1 MQELPLIS
9 IVTPAFN
16 AEKTIARAIES
27 VLNQTYPRVEYIIM
41 DGASSDATVAIAE
54 SYADAFAEKGY
65 IYRIC
70 SEKDDGMYDALNK
83 GVLCSTGD
91 IIGQI
96 NADDDYEPIALAR
109 VAEAY
114 GKGGFDY
121 FYADLRVH
129 KKNGSMIKRA
139 KYTRFA
145 TTRHWNHPTTFIRAD
160 IYKAHPYALRSMFD
174 DFELILRLRKEGYRP
189 VLCHE
194 VLANF
199 RFGGM
204 STKKSVRDMFRR
216 IGYRRDYFKRNG
228 YSFLHTLDGAVTEIV
243 KFLYS

>member
-1 MQELPLIS
+1 MKDMPLIS
-9 IVTPAFN
+9 VVTPAFN

-27 VLNQTYPRVEYIIM
+27 VLNQTYSRVEYIIM

-65 IYRIC
+65 IYRIY
-70 SEKDDGMYDALNK
+70 SEKDNGMYDALNK
-83 GVLCSTGD
+83 GVLRSTGD

-96 NADDDYEPIALAR
+96 NADDDYEPIALDR
-109 VAEAY
+109 VAKAY
-114 GKGGFDY
+114 TNGGFDY

-129 KKNGSMIKRA
+129 KKKGCLIKKA
-139 KYTRFA
+139 KYTGFA

-174 DFELILRLRKEGYRP
+174 DFELVLRLRKEGYRP
-189 VLCHE
+189 VLCNE

-204 STKKSVRDMFRR
+204 STKKSLSDMFRR

-228 YSFLHTLDGAVTEIV
+228 YSFLHTLDGAITEIV
-243 KFLYS
+243 KFIHS

>member
-1 MQELPLIS
+1 MKEMPLIS
-9 IVTPAFN
+9 VVTPAFN
-16 AEKTIARAIES
+16 AERTIARAIES
-27 VLNQTYPRVEYIIM
+27 VLNQTYPCVEYIIM
-41 DGASSDATVAIAE
+41 DGGSSDETVAIAE
-54 SYADAFAEKGY
+54 SYAAAFAEKGY
-65 IYRIC
+65 IYRVY
-70 SEKDDGMYDALNK
+70 SEKDNGMYDALNK
-83 GVLCSTGD
+83 GILRSTGD

-96 NADDDYEPIALAR
+96 NADDDYEPIALAC

-114 GKGGFDY
+114 GEEGFDY

-129 KKNGSMIKRA
+129 KKKGSMVKRA

-160 IYKAHPYALRSMFD
+160 IYKAHPYALCSMFD
-174 DFELILRLRKEGYRP
+174 DFDLILRLRKEGYSP
-189 VLCHE
+189 KLCHE

-204 STKKSVRDMFRR
+204 STKKSVRDMLRR

-228 YSFLHTLDGAVTEIV
+228 YSFLHTVDGAITEIV
-243 KFLYS
+243 KFICS